1 MEDREFLTGGEPEN
15 NAVALILGKHPPE
28 SLPEDAPPSVGT
40 IAMNELEHGD
50 SVAMAFP
57 DLDQEASLGLVE
69 RRKPLLDRDGSQG
82 HDPGITSR

>member
-1 MEDREFLTGGEPEN
+1 
-15 NAVALILGKHPPE
+15 
-28 SLPEDAPPSVGT
+28 
-40 IAMNELEHGD
+40 MNELEHGD